1 MLCVFDRELL
11 YSNVGQIV
19 YWLHVNNNGEV
30 NIEDVVRRLEEVDSL
45 ELTNEM
51 RLVLPTVVH
60 EWVEHFE
67 RKKNEYVPKSKNV
80 SWWDDRTYN
89 IWPDE

>member
-1 MLCVFDRELL
+1 MLCAFDRELL
-11 YSNVGQIV
+11 HSNVGQIV
-19 YWLHVNNNGEV
+19 LGIYVNNNGEV
-30 NIEDVVRRLEEVDSL
+30 SIEDVVRRLGEVDLL
-45 ELTNEM
+45 ELTDEM

-80 SWWDDRTYN
+80 NWWDDRTYN